1 MIQNEQE
8 MKQMIEQILRCEEE
22 IGKSIIGQKAIIR
35 QMIIAILTDGNVLL
49 EGVPGVGITG
59 VAFCDCFLF
68 FCLRIGFNFLA
79 ASQRKK

>member
-35 QMIIAILTDGNVLL
+35 QETAQIRILQ
-49 EGVPGVGITG
+49 
-59 VAFCDCFLF
+59 FLVF
-68 FCLRIGFNFLA
+68 RVSA
-79 ASQRKK
+79 KHRW